1 MPIKKQNKKKKG
13 FTLIELIIV
22 IAIIAILAAIAIPN
36 FLSIQRK
43 SRVKADIASAKT
55 IYDATSALIA
65 EGKIIPNNSAVTF
78 TLDGG
83 KTQSVTPSGQSSTTT
98 TDQTFVLEKEKKSG
112 SDSTLADDN
121 IVEKYLQTIPVS
133 QSVSGDVFAV
143 KVDPNGK
150 PASGQGESAKA
161 EEPAKI
167 EVYLVKSG
175 AKDTTGGI
183 LVYPTTTGDY
193 ALNSTN

>member
-65 EGKIIPNNSAVTF
+65 EGKITADN
-78 TLDGG
+78 D
-83 KTQSVTPSGQSSTTT
+83 
-98 TDQTFVLEKEKKSG
+98 FVLNPG
-112 SDSTLADDN
+112 STDEIA
-121 IVEKYLQTIPVS
+121 KYLQTIPVS

-143 KVDPNGK
+143 KVDIDGTPETSKEANDAK
-150 PASGQGESAKA
+150 PAR
-161 EEPAKI
+161 I
-167 EVYLVKSG
+167 EVYLV
-175 AKDTTGGI
+175 AKDSSTIDNKSI
-183 LVYPTTTGDY
+183 LVYPTTTGEY
-193 ALNSTN
+193 AINSSSSN

>member
-1 MPIKKQNKKKKG
+1 MNKKRQNKKNKG

-55 IYDATSALIA
+55 IYNAAAALVS
-65 EGKIIPNNSAVTF
+65 EGKITS
-78 TLDGG
+78 
-83 KTQSVTPSGQSSTTT
+83 
-98 TDQTFVLEKEKKSG
+98 DQTFVLEKEKKSG

-133 QSVSGDVFAV
+133 QSVSGDLFAV

-150 PASGQGESAKA
+150 PASGQGEAAKA